1 MNKGTVAALG
11 FAVLLSG
18 AASAQAP
25 PAPKAGAPASAAPKI
40 VKPAPGS
47 MNSGG
52 LTLKI
57 EPAPGA
63 ATKNF
68 VLDWQVKSGGQ
79 WTSADVVDSA
89 GLGDQKIPAAAFKSA
104 GAWRVR
110 ARAIENENAPW
121 CDWRE
126 FRTPAPAAKKAPCAT
141 KSAFAASYD
150 VSATP
155 TTVKAGATVTD
166 IAIKVTN
173 LSNRTWGADSEY
185 RLSYRWVRA
194 GATVVKD
201 GEKTPLVKMVRP
213 CGTGVV
219 KATLKAPAAPGT
231 YTLKWD
237 MFREGTGWFS
247 AKGVATEDRKVTV
260 TP

>member
-1 MNKGTVAALG
+1 MNKGIVASLGLALL
-11 FAVLLSG
+11 VQG

-25 PAPKAGAPASAAPKI
+25 PASKAAPPAAAAPKI

-52 LTLKI
+52 VTLRI
-57 EPAPGA
+57 DPAPGA

-68 VLDWQVKSGGQ
+68 ALDWQSKAAGQ
-79 WTSADVVDSA
+79 WTPGDVVDSA
-89 GLGDQKIPAAAFKSA
+89 GLGDQKLPAAAFKSA

-110 ARAIENENAPW
+110 ARAIESETAPW
-121 CDWRE
+121 SEWRE
-126 FRTPAPAAKKAPCAT
+126 FRTPAPAARKAPCAK

-150 VSATP
+150 VSGTPATM
-155 TTVKAGATVTD
+155 KAGTSLTD
-166 IAIKVTN
+166 VAVKVTN
-173 LSNRTWGADSEY
+173 LSNRTWGADSEF
-185 RLSYRWVRA
+185 RLAYHWVK
-194 GATVVKD
+194 GGTTVVKD
-201 GEKTPLVKMVRP
+201 GEKSGFERVVRP

-219 KATLKAPAAPGT
+219 KATLKAPAAAGT

-247 AKGVATEDRKVTV
+247 AKGVATGDRQVTV